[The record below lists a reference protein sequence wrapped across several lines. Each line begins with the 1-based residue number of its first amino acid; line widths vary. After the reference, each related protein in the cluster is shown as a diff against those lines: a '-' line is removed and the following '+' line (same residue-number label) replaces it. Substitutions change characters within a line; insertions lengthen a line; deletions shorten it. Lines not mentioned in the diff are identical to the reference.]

1 MSFAATLNTTKTTG
15 TTPLLGK
22 SNKTAAVNLNKM
34 AEANKGACDRSCSVG
49 TGLPCHHQIA
59 LADAAGLYFTDFMG
73 ERDTTEGLWAQ

>member
-22 SNKTAAVNLNKM
+22 SNKTAAANLNKM

-59 LADAAGLYFTDFMG
+59 LADAAGLHFTDFMG
-73 ERDTTEGLWAQ
+73 ERDKTEGLWAQ